1 MLLFLRQDCRKL
13 KNKKTAKLPYQ
24 KGNDKMR
31 LIIAEKPELGR
42 AVAEALFTHPADT
55 KSVIAEGD
63 TKVVWCFGHML
74 ELRNPSEIDPELG
87 QWEVETLPIAFPN
100 WPKKI
105 DPGKM
110 ERTKQIKELLEEAS
124 EVVNCGD
131 PDDEGQLL
139 VDELL
144 EYFHYKGKV
153 LRVLINDNMPV
164 KIREA
169 FSRLEGNEKYRKN
182 GKAAYARQMADM
194 CFGINH
200 SRLAGIRLNRRG
212 LSVGRVQTPTLGLV
226 VNRDEAIE
234 GHKREIYYD
243 IEAYYDVNGKT
254 AKYIYKP
261 NDKEYPRVTNKEEAN
276 TIAGGMP
283 QSFNLKFEEATK
295 KTAPPLPYNLAVLQE
310 DMNKRYGYSLKETL
324 DITQKLRD
332 NYKAITY
339 NRSDSQYLNEEHY
352 SEASEVLANALFNI
366 SKSYPL
372 DYSIHSKCF
381 NDTNVTAHHAIIPQN
396 KNLDITRLTE
406 KEKNVYVAIV
416 ERYAMQFLP
425 PEVRSISK
433 STIKGKTGNLNY
445 SQSQVI
451 DMGFTKYFGNDEEIE
466 ENTDYIPSGQYPG
479 HFIKN
484 NITQK
489 ETKPKPRYTPA
500 SLVKDMT
507 NIAKY
512 VSDPEIKEIL
522 KKKDEGKKGE
532 NGSIGTSATRSD
544 IVENLVKKGFL
555 ENKGKNIVS
564 TQLGREFYHT
574 LPESISKADTTA
586 KWWLIQEDVRDGKAA
601 VNDLMY
607 SVVEEFNKIKEYAYK
622 DSKLSDTGTFDNI
635 IGICPLCGKKILYS
649 RKKDNNGHNYYH
661 EDFKNS
667 QCELKIYDTAYHY
680 QNKISMTPTKW
691 KKLFEGGK
699 IKEKLKKKDGGEYEA
714 FLKMKINGKYINFEI
729 DGFPRKK

>member
-1 MLLFLRQDCRKL
+1 MI
-13 KNKKTAKLPYQ
+13 
-24 KGNDKMR
+24 KMR
-31 LIIAEKPELGR
+31 LIIAEKPELGK
-42 AVAEALFTHPADT
+42 AVAEALFKNPKND
-55 KSVIAEGD
+55 KNVLSEGN

-74 ELRNPSEIDPELG
+74 QLKNPEDIDSNLKYWKE
-87 QWEVETLPIAFPN
+87 ETLPIVLPD
-100 WPKKI
+100 WDKKI
-105 DPGKM
+105 DSSKI
-110 ERTKQIKELLEEAS
+110 ERVKQIEELLKEAD

-139 VDELL
+139 IDELL

-153 LRVLINDNMPV
+153 LRVLINDNMPA
-164 KIREA
+164 KIKKA
-169 FSRLEGNEKYRKN
+169 FENLEDNTKYEPN
-182 GKAAYARQMADM
+182 GRSAYSRQMADM

-200 SRLAGIRLNRRG
+200 SRLASIRLNRKG
-212 LSVGRVQTPTLGLV
+212 LSIGRVQTPTLGLV
-226 VNRDEAIE
+226 VLRDEGFE
-234 GHKREIYYD
+234 SHKKEYYYNLDIFYD
-243 IEAYYDVNGKT
+243 INGKQ
-254 AKYIYKP
+254 AKYTYKS
-261 NDKEYPRVTNKEEAN
+261 NDKEKQHITDKAEIES
-276 TIAGGMP
+276 IAKNMP
-283 QSFNLKFEEATK
+283 DTFSLKFEEATK

-381 NDTNVTAHHAIIPQN
+381 NDANVTAHHAIIPQN
-396 KNLDITRLTE
+396 KNLDISRLTE
-406 KEKNVYVAIV
+406 KERNVYVAIV

-451 DMGFTKYFGNDEEIE
+451 DMGFTKYFRNDEEIE

-507 NIAKY
+507 SIAKY

-607 SVVEEFNKIKEYAYK
+607 SVVEEFNKIKEDAYK

-635 IGICPLCGKKILYS
+635 IGICPKCGKKILYS
-649 RKKDNNGHNYYH
+649 NKKDSTGYNYYH

-667 QCELKIYDTAYHY
+667 TCDLKIYDTARHFT
-680 QNKISMTPTKW
+680 NEIKMTPTKW

-699 IKEKLKKKDGGEYEA
+699 IKEKLKKKNGGEYEA